1 MDEILIARWTEL
13 LRKAE
18 AEGILS
24 LGTVEQPP
32 TFIEITRHQRKENFC
47 SNILAFFFKTG
58 AQHHLGDLLVSSL
71 LEVYKEKSPDDNFAT
86 EGIEVVNVS
95 REYSTDERKRIDLLI
110 KTRRHVI
117 GIENKIYAD
126 AYNNDFKNYEKTI
139 REVASNYLDD
149 SSKLKPVYVILS
161 LNKQEQHENFI
172 PITYDEFFKKIEK
185 NLGKYVMDANPKYLP
200 FLLDFIKT
208 IQNLTMNNE
217 LNQEIQEFLQKEKD
231 NVEKIEQLTDAIQ
244 KYKEHLRERLI
255 GDKKLLEHFNKKS
268 DIIGADW
275 KNGTGGKKKYIYI
288 GFKERIDQD
297 HTHFGI
303 DLFHCL
309 PASVT
314 IDVFL
319 HKKDWS
325 LEHSEWTKKLL
336 RDSSLEKEFKVSEKD
351 ENKFRIKES
360 IPMDKITNEDNVLD
374 RLIKAIL
381 KEYETKAKQAG
392 E

>member
-1 MDEILIARWTEL
+1 MNEILIARWAEL

-24 LGTVEQPP
+24 LETVEQSP
-32 TFIEITRHQRKENFC
+32 TFIEITHHQRKENFC

-58 AQHHLGDLLVSSL
+58 AQHHLGDLLISSL

-139 REVASNYLDD
+139 KEVASNYLDD

-185 NLGKYVMDANPKYLP
+185 NLGKYVMDANPKYFP

-208 IQNLTMNNE
+208 IQNLTTDNKF
-217 LNQEIQEFLQKEKD
+217 IQEMQDFLQKEKNNAKKAQNFID
-231 NVEKIEQLTDAIQ
+231 VLQE
-244 KYKEHLRERLI
+244 YKEHLRERLI
-255 GDKKLLEHFNKKS
+255 SDKNLKYFNDKS
-268 DIIGADW
+268 DIINASLW
-275 KNGTGGKKKYIYI
+275 GTVPRKRNKRKYIYI
-288 GFKERIDQD
+288 DFEEKFDQSRP
-297 HTHFGI
+297 TFAI
-303 DLFHCL
+303 DLLDCL
-309 PASVT
+309 PDNVI
-314 IDVFL
+314 IDVFFREEKRGPGYPERTKNLL
-319 HKKDWS
+319 HKFS
-325 LEHSEWTKKLL
+325 L
-336 RDSSLEKEFKVSEKD
+336 LEEFKIPEHD
-351 ENKFRIKES
+351 NNKFRIKES
-360 IPMDKITNEDNVLD
+360 IPMDEITNEDNVLGK
-374 RLIKAIL
+374 LINALL
-381 KEYETKAKQAG
+381 KEYG